1 MVRIF
6 LLAGQSNMVGAG
18 ITAQIP
24 TAQKTLPGN
33 ARLFEDGEWRDLFW
47 RDRFGPEVGLSQ
59 PLFSAFPD
67 DQIVLC
73 KVARGGANLYFD
85 WNPDGISKGAE
96 DEYRGPLYPKLIE
109 ALETLNAQ
117 LSSSSESFEWSGM
130 MWMQGERD
138 SVFESM
144 AEFYEKNLTDF
155 VSAIRRDTGN
165 ENLPFVIGQIAP
177 RVYRLEEGRFQHAYR
192 HVVQEAQ
199 RAVAS
204 SNPLVELVET
214 MDLPQSDNLHF
225 DTGGQLELGRR
236 FARAYLKPRITE

>member
-1 MVRIF
+1 MIRIF

-24 TAQKTLPGN
+24 TAQKTHPGN
-33 ARLFEDGEWRDLFW
+33 VRLFDDGEWRDLFW

-59 PLFSAFPD
+59 TLSSAFPD

-73 KVARGGANLYFD
+73 KVARGGANLYYD
-85 WNPDGISKGAE
+85 WNPDGVSKGPE
-96 DEYRGPLYPKLIE
+96 DEYRGPLYPKLIG
-109 ALETLNAQ
+109 ALETLNA
-117 LSSSSESFEWSGM
+117 LFSPSNESFEWSGM

-138 SVFESM
+138 SVFAFM
-144 AEFYEKNLTDF
+144 AESYERNLTDF
-155 VSAIRRDTGN
+155 VRVVRSDTGN
-165 ENLPFVIGQIAP
+165 ENLPFIIGQIAP
-177 RVYRLEEGRFQHAYR
+177 RAYRLEEGQFQHAYR

-199 RAVAS
+199 RAVAHS
-204 SNPLVELVET
+204 DRWVELVES

-236 FARAYLKPRITE
+236 FAEAYLKAGK

>member
-1 MVRIF
+1 MIRIF

-18 ITAQIP
+18 ITAQKIP
-24 TAQKTLPGN
+24 SGN
-33 ARLFEDGEWRDLFW
+33 VRLFEDGEWRDLFW
-47 RDRFGPEVGLSQ
+47 RNRFGPEVGLSQ
-59 PLFSAFPD
+59 TLSSAFFD

-73 KVARGGANLYFD
+73 KVAQGGANLYYD
-85 WNPDGISKGAE
+85 WNPDGVSKGAE

-144 AEFYEKNLTDF
+144 AESYERNLTDF
-155 VSAIRRDTGN
+155 VSVVRRGTGN
-165 ENLPFVIGQIAP
+165 GNLPFVIGQIAP
-177 RVYRLEEGRFQHAYR
+177 RVYRLEEGQFQYAYR

-204 SNPLVELVET
+204 SNPLVELIET

-236 FARAYLKPRITE
+236 FAKAYLEPEITE